1 MGVSPDDRPGLRPA
15 DVVATSGATLA
26 CAVVVLSGRWV
37 PGWERSALT
46 FGLLAAAVPLLR
58 WLAMRF
64 PRVRAFD
71 AAASMWMGLAAP
83 LGHTQ
88 LGPVVDAVSTHLHDR
103 DLALWD
109 LRVFGGHPS
118 VWAGHALPGWAMD
131 VLLLCYYT
139 YFVWP
144 AVLAIAL
151 YRRPDR
157 TAFDRYA
164 LAMSICLTTNFILY
178 ALVPAV
184 GPRFYLASLFDRPL
198 GGTYV
203 APYLESLMRTP
214 AFLRDCFPSGHTAAT
229 VLGLGFAWR
238 YARRVFWPM
247 LPVGVGLIVATVA
260 GRFHYGVDCLCAI
273 PLAAFCAAV
282 GAAIVRGARAPEPER
297 RPVPAWRWIT

>member
-1 MGVSPDDRPGLRPA
+1 MGVGPDDRPGLRPA
-15 DVVATSGATLA
+15 DVVVTSGATLA

-58 WLAMRF
+58 WLAGKL
-64 PRVRAFD
+64 PRVRALDF
-71 AAASMWMGLAAP
+71 AASMWMGLAAP
-83 LGHTQ
+83 VGHTQ
-88 LGPVVDAVSTHLHDR
+88 LGPVVDAVSSRLHDHE
-103 DLALWD
+103 LAAWD

-118 VWAGHALPGWAMD
+118 VWAGRALPGWAMD
-131 VLLLCYYT
+131 VLLSCYYT
-139 YFVWP
+139 YFIWP
-144 AVLAIAL
+144 AVVALVL
-151 YRRPDR
+151 YRRRDR

-164 LAMSICLTTNFILY
+164 LAMSILFTLNFVLY

-184 GPRFYLASLFDRPL
+184 GPRFYLASLFDQPL
-198 GGTYV
+198 RGAYV

-229 VLGLGFAWR
+229 VLGLGFSWR
-238 YARRVFWPM
+238 YARRVFWLM
-247 LPVGVGLIVATVA
+247 LPVGMGLIGATVA

-273 PLAAFCAAV
+273 PLAAVCAAI
-282 GAAIVRGARAPEPER
+282 AAAAVRAARAPEPER